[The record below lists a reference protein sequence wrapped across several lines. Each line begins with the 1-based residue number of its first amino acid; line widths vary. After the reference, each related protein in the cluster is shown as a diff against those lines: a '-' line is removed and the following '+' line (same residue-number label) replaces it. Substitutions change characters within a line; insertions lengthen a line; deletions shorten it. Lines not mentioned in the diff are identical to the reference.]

1 MFVLSKEPKFIGGNQ
16 DYHDKLRSNLNYDWI
31 RTNCPNTPFSKIR
44 ISQYDAKLK
53 YEEEILKE
61 PMNEGYLSINI
72 GTQFQIDA
80 DIKKV
85 KSKIVFE
92 SSDVGLSATFE
103 EEIYKTTGL
112 GFVIKSNN
120 GVEIAEFFPKVGHL
134 NLLFS
139 TSNLSSDKLFRIIY
153 FVTRIVIKFYDNL
166 LLEEN
171 SFSKITDEEKRI
183 EMVTKEVS
191 KKFEEKRKR
200 ISLDIRDTESAIK
213 SYTQSLIQEYKNLE
227 INQKLLDGISGDDRE
242 ESKSIIKELLSIM
255 EIPYIRMVTIKDG
268 YFIFSTHYLPIYD
281 NETIWEGNEYL
292 VKINLNDG
300 HVRISSL
307 NGVGFKGHW
316 SQSDPH
322 PHVDGRN
329 GYPCLGSIGGVVPK
343 LIGKLEFNPL
353 TIIML
358 EYLKSVNRDD
368 SAGSK
373 ITSSGRKKLTKKE
386 HDELMAYE
394 ISQEVEAVEEIK
406 TEKSTAKK
414 KPTSRK
420 KKAPDLV
427 EVLESIPAVVEQ
439 QEQTEIV
446 IGSTC
451 CVCGVDVYSHG
462 VFDVVMDAS
471 HGEETIGVVC
481 RTCVTPGN
489 FTTRSGMLT
498 YLGTEVITPI
508 EDAHL
513 GTVPYVDYEEDEE
526 EHDNE
531 APFEPDW
538 NDEE

>member
-1 MFVLSKEPKFIGGNQ
+1 MFVLSKEPKFIGGSQ

-31 RTNCPNTPFSKIR
+31 RENCPNTPFNKIR

-80 DIKKV
+80 DIEKV
-85 KSKIVFE
+85 KSKILFE
-92 SSDVGLSATFE
+92 SPDVGLSASFE

-112 GFVIKSNN
+112 GFVIKLNN

-139 TSNLSSDKLFRIIY
+139 TSNLSYDKLFRIIY
-153 FVTRIVIKFYDNL
+153 FVTRIVVKFYDNL

-200 ISLDIRDTESAIK
+200 ISSDIRDTEGAIK

-307 NGVGFKGHW
+307 NGVGYKGHW

-322 PHVDGRN
+322 PHVDGRS
-329 GYPCLGSIGGVVPK
+329 GSPCLGSIGGVVPK

-386 HDELMAYE
+386 HGELMAYE
-394 ISQEVEAVEEIK
+394 VSQEIETVEEVQTVK
-406 TEKSTAKK
+406 TTTKK
-414 KPTSRK
+414 KPASRK
-420 KKAPDLV
+420 KKVPDLV
-427 EVLESIPAVVEQ
+427 EVLESIPIATPQ
-439 QEQTEIV
+439 QEQEEIV

-462 VFDVVMDAS
+462 IFDVVMDAS
-471 HGEETIGVVC
+471 NGEDRIGVAC
-481 RTCVTPGN
+481 RTCMSPGN
-489 FTTRSGMLT
+489 FTTRNGMPT
-498 YLGTEVITPI
+498 YLGQTIVADTTTHDENV
-508 EDAHL
+508 
-513 GTVPYVDYEEDEE
+513 EEDDNDYDEE
-526 EHDNE
+526 
-531 APFEPDW
+531 PFEPDW
-538 NDEE
+538 DDEE